1 MMPGEC
7 LFFLFIYVSR
17 VNYIYIHIYK
27 KKKRYKLYPNQL
39 YSYIQD
45 KPEELERYFEKTE
58 IETKH
63 GTKTLYMKY
72 KKEEDILR

>member
-1 MMPGEC
+1 MSV
-7 LFFLFIYVSR
+7 FFVHLCFTCKLYL
-17 VNYIYIHIYK
+17 YTYIYK

-39 YSYIQD
+39 HSYIQD